1 MKTELCEAKDYRL
14 LHIFEDKWNDKVK
27 EKLKQIFENKKVI
40 IPEIYSRTWF
50 NLNDKRYSALVY
62 SKLKLKYN
70 YYDCGKIK
78 ILRLND
84 TKYDQI

>member
-1 MKTELCEAKDYRL
+1 MINHLKELFK
-14 LHIFEDKWNDKVK
+14 DKVIRYNRLDILVNILKTDK
-27 EKLKQIFENKKVI
+27 ELI
-40 IPEIYSRTWF
+40 IPGIYPKIWF
-50 NLNDKRYSALVY
+50 SLNDKRYSALVY